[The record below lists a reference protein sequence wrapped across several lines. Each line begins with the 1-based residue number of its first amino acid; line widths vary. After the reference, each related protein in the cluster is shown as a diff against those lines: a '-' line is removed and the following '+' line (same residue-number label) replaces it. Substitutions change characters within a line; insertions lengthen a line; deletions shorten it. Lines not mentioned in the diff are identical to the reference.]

1 MGNHDKDN
9 EEVEEPSLIRD
20 LPDKPSQ
27 AEGDDDE
34 TAENVAERAKKMRE

>member
-1 MGNHDKDN
+1 MDGRDNDK
-9 EEVEEPSLIRD
+9 ESVEEPSLIED

-34 TAENVAERAKKMRE
+34 TADDVAERARKMRE

>member
-1 MGNHDKDN
+1 MHDRDSDN
-9 EEVEEPSLIRD
+9 EKVDEPSLIED

-34 TAENVAERAKKMRE
+34 SAEDIAERARRMRE